1 MKSLK
6 LNNPAC
12 LAIGSKF
19 QWALSLIRRN
29 EQLLKDSLK
38 QYGYFEYEEGMGGCV
53 GKICVCAEYFG
64 MNKAQIAEIRKKVS
78 AVSRLS
84 GIKNQLS
91 CANVSMRCAAKE

>member
-12 LAIGSKF
+12 LAIASNF
-19 QWALSLIRRN
+19 QKAFSLIRRN

-38 QYGYFEYEEGMGGCV
+38 QYGYSEYEEGKGGCT
-53 GKICVCAEYFG
+53 GQICVFAEYSG
-64 MNKAQIAEIRKKVS
+64 MSKAHIVEIRKIVP

-91 CANVSMRCAAKE
+91 CAKLLMPCSAKE